1 MENEEIKKRKPKPLN
16 YNRRYLFRMSDK
28 MYEDINNYS
37 ENNNITSSDLIRK
50 AIEDTIYTKVE
61 ERYTINCLL
70 EWLESLRFR
79 YGQVK
84 IDDVIK
90 FIKEIQ

>member
-1 MENEEIKKRKPKPLN
+1 MENEEIKKRKPKPIN
-16 YNRRYLFRMSDK
+16 YTRRYLFRMSEK
-28 MYEDINNYS
+28 MYEDINSYS
-37 ENNNITSSDLIRK
+37 EKNNMTSSDLIRK

-61 ERYTINCLL
+61 EKYTIESLL
-70 EWLESLRFR
+70 NWLESLRFR

-84 IDDVIK
+84 IDDIIK

>member
-1 MENEEIKKRKPKPLN
+1 M
-16 YNRRYLFRMSDK
+16 FRMSDK
-28 MYEDINNYS
+28 MYEDINSYS
-37 ENNNITSSDLIRK
+37 QKNNITSSDLIRK
-50 AIEDTIYTKVE
+50 AIEDTIYAKTE

-90 FIKEIQ
+90 HIKEIKDNM